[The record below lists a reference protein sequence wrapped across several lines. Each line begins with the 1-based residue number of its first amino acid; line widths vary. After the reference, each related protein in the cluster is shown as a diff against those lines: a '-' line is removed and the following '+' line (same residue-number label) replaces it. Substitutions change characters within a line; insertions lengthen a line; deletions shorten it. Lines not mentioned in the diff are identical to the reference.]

1 MRALFFALVIVAVT
15 GVMVTAADLA
25 DCVGVVRVFGD
36 MSSWTSSCF
45 VVGDGSWVITT
56 NDSITEAIGPDT
68 FQTIRHPLFISAY
81 TGQAYECELKTANK
95 ELNIAILK
103 LPVTG
108 LPAAPLA
115 KIADFSKAVS
125 GTLGQLSSGEIVG
138 GTWPTDIFGIALSK
152 SGSQPRLGVEQWS
165 AKKAFITDVGK
176 YKWAFI
182 SGVSPAAPVPNGSML
197 ARNGIVMGVYVSK
210 LVVTGGREDIVYGR
224 CAMAPEIAR
233 FCGDAGI
240 STETLYDP
248 PSPTVSKPSGA
259 SEAFQLQAQIYTA
272 IGASKPER
280 ALNTAAALV
289 KLLPKDAQARMSLGV
304 AQLGA
309 GKAEEALKTFD
320 EAGALDPRLPNLR
333 CNRALG
339 LVALKKTAEAEK
351 ELLKAE
357 EEFPN
362 DPRPVVALASF
373 YLSDEKTLDKA
384 LSYAKKATI
393 LTPNSAAAELMVGKV
408 EKSRKNY
415 PAAIKAIGEAIKM
428 APVWG
433 EAWYA
438 MGATYEEAGDK
449 INAEKA
455 YRTLA
460 EKQPKNPDS
469 LITLASFLLDIGKK
483 EEASETLN
491 KIRALNPPKE
501 VIDSVQKLQDK
512 IDGKPD
518 KTGENPKTE

>member
-25 DCVGVVRVFGD
+25 DCAGVVRVFGD

-45 VVGDGSWVITT
+45 VVGYGSGVNTT
-56 NDSITEAIGPDT
+56 NDSITEAIGPET
-68 FQTIRHPLFISAY
+68 SQTIRHPLFISAY

-103 LPVTG
+103 LPVAG

-138 GTWPTDIFGIALSK
+138 GAWPTDILGIALIK

-165 AKKAFITDVGK
+165 AKKAFITDIGK

-182 SGVSPAAPVPNGSML
+182 SGVSPSAPVPNGSML
-197 ARNGIVMGVYVSK
+197 ARDGIVMGVYVSK

-240 STETLYDP
+240 STQTLYDP

-280 ALNTAAALV
+280 ALNAAAVLV

-304 AQLGA
+304 ARLGA

-320 EAGALDPRLPNLR
+320 EAGALDPKLPNLR
-333 CNRALG
+333 CNRALA

-408 EKSRKNY
+408 EKSRKDY

-428 APVWG
+428 APAWG

-438 MGATYEEAGDK
+438 LGATYEEAGDK
-449 INAEKA
+449 TNAEKA

-483 EEASETLN
+483 EEATETLN

-501 VIDSVQKLQDK
+501 VLESVQKLQDK

-518 KTGENPKTE
+518 KTGENPKIE